1 MWVCHHGAWR
11 GMIIVAFPTASA
23 QPHIRDQLLLAVQLL
38 RDNKPNTREPKV
50 NELLFI
56 VIQCTQVG
64 RLKAL
69 KPVYCHH
76 WSGYSNDQI

>member
-1 MWVCHHGAWR
+1 
-11 GMIIVAFPTASA
+11 MIIVAFPTASA
-23 QPHIRDQLLLAVQLL
+23 QPHIRDQLLLAVAISCTGVS

-64 RLKAL
+64 RLKAV
-69 KPVYCHH
+69 KPVYCHY